1 MWLQDTFLECI
12 LNREVIVSSSSGS
25 FAELLFDSLLNAIL
39 LVVGLY
45 HHHFTRILLDSV
57 FLNIWTGSHLL
68 R

>member
-1 MWLQDTFLECI
+1 MWLEDTFLECI

-45 HHHFTRILLDSV
+45 HHHFALILLHRV
-57 FLNIWTGSHLL
+57 FLYIRACSNLL
-68 R
+68 